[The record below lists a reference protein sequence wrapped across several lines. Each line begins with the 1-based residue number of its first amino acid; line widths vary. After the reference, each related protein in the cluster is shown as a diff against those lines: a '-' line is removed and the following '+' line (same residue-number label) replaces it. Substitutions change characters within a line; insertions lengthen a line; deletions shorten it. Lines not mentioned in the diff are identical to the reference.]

1 MFSHPPPASGRLHE
15 QARNRND
22 ARQPEHDRRHASA
35 EIQDAFDSWV
45 ECSVNHHARV
55 SKHAWNADNNDPVH
69 ELMNLLS
76 ITGLST
82 YPEDRSGDVYEVTFG
97 GNNAIRGRG
106 HSG

>member
-1 MFSHPPPASGRLHE
+1 
-15 QARNRND
+15 
-22 ARQPEHDRRHASA
+22 
-35 EIQDAFDSWV
+35 
-45 ECSVNHHARV
+45 
-55 SKHAWNADNNDPVH
+55 
-69 ELMNLLS
+69 MNLLS